1 MFNIHDEIMNIIL
14 KIDAEFI
21 RILQHIDVH
30 SQDYLHRLKDEQ
42 RICSIVNQ
50 FKTYLESKS
59 QDLCTIYMC
68 MIEHIYYK
76 YDRTPGQPS
85 IALMDQLCKYI
96 RANDTSNRIRVRAS
110 LCHIY
115 HLALHDY
122 YYKACDLMKMC
133 RIQDTIN
140 SSDISIQILYNRTL
154 VQLGLCAFRFGAID
168 EVHQTLVNM
177 RSGNQIKEL
186 LGQNIHLMHR
196 QEINNEQYL
205 LPFHMHI
212 NIELIECIYLIS
224 AMLMEMPCMTSKFS
238 SNRRRLI
245 SKHFYIVM
253 RQAEKQSISG
263 PPETML
269 KHIVV
274 ASHALSLDDWKEIIW
289 NLIPQAIEVH
299 KMLTNKI
306 KEESL
311 HVYLCTNATIFD
323 IIALTTLVDRFE
335 LSMQQVSIDE
345 PNQIVIMHRRNASD
359 VQN

>member
-274 ASHALSLDDWKEIIW
+274 ASHALSLDDWKEI
-289 NLIPQAIEVH
+289 VH
-299 KMLTNKI
+299 QEHSI
-306 KEESL
+306 KNMSMS
-311 HVYLCTNATIFD
+311 
-323 IIALTTLVDRFE
+323 IASFLSVQLLVSRVTY
-335 LSMQQVSIDE
+335 SV
-345 PNQIVIMHRRNASD
+345 
-359 VQN
+359 